1 MTITMTKKKVA
12 ATETHAISKMSIPP
26 DIVEL
31 IEEVGQLQD
40 DAEATTKRIKALQA
54 HVKPYA
60 EKVKQLAAL
69 VSKYA
74 AESGFDPDL
83 EFTETTDDFILQVG
97 KAGTL
102 RTVIDAERAM
112 KRMGKKLFF
121 EKCTI
126 GLGVLD
132 AYLTPAEKQ
141 GILKVERCE
150 RGIRVLRRAQ
160 GKGDA

>member
-1 MTITMTKKKVA
+1 MTITITKKKAVA
-12 ATETHAISKMSIPP
+12 PETNAITEKSIPP
-26 DIVEL
+26 EIVQL
-31 IEEVGQLQD
+31 IEEVGLLQD
-40 DAEATTKRIKALQA
+40 DAEATTKRIKELQA

-74 AESGFDPDL
+74 AESGFDPDV
-83 EFTETTDDFILQVG
+83 EFAETTDDFILQVG

-102 RTVIDAERAM
+102 RTVVDAERAM

-126 GLGVLD
+126 GLGILD
-132 AYLTPAEKQ
+132 AYLAPAEKE

-150 RGIRVLRRAQ
+150 RSIRVLRRIQ
-160 GKGDA
+160 GQGDA

>member
-1 MTITMTKKKVA
+1 MTITMTKKKVVGTVA
-12 ATETHAISKMSIPP
+12 QPTSKMSIPP

-31 IEEVGQLQD
+31 IQEVGLLQD
-40 DAEATTKRIKALQA
+40 DAETTIKRIKALQA

-69 VSKYA
+69 MSKYA
-74 AESGFDPDL
+74 AESGFSPDL

-112 KRMGKKLFF
+112 KRMCKKLFF

-132 AYLTPAEKQ
+132 AFLTPAEKE
-141 GILKVERCE
+141 GILKIERCE
-150 RGIRVLRRAQ
+150 RSIRVLRRAQ
-160 GKGDA
+160 GQEFA